1 MAAAGKTSVFK
12 RGSAAK
18 GAVRLGGAFR
28 LLQRAIEIVFA
39 GANAIRQRRNE
50 IGGRF
55 LAMRAYQ
62 GRKGCEERCVGESLA
77 FDAIVLRR
85 VPGFGK
91 IFERQLALF
100 GLAFNE
106 SFDLGWRE
114 NRFCSGSLPFGLAWS
129 FRPSGREVT

>member
-1 MAAAGKTSVFK
+1 VE
-12 RGSAAK
+12 
-18 GAVRLGGAFR
+18 GAVRSGGAFC

-39 GANAIRQRRNE
+39 GANAVRQRGNE
-50 IGGRF
+50 IGSRF
-55 LAMRAYQ
+55 LAMCAYQ
-62 GRKGCEERCVGESLA
+62 RRQRREKRGVREGLA
-77 FDAIVLRR
+77 FDAVFLGR